1 MIDLCVIDCLGR
13 ALSSIGRREN
23 VSQLSRVHHRVSNNS
38 GIIRSEVLKLRAT
51 NDMNSSL
58 LYTDSVGIV
67 ALVTTITGIHEVIAS
82 GGDIC

>member
-1 MIDLCVIDCLGR
+1 M
-13 ALSSIGRREN
+13 SSIGRREN

-38 GIIRSEVLKLRAT
+38 GIIRSEVLKLAT
-51 NDMNSSL
+51 NDMNSSAL
-58 LYTDSVGIV
+58 HTDSVGIV